1 MAEKIYQNQP
11 ILGLFMN
18 LTCFMT
24 VLLNKAIQ
32 QVTRWIF
39 SSFLWI
45 IYVISLLRNF
55 VDRI

>member
-39 SSFLWI
+39 SSFL
-45 IYVISLLRNF
+45 
-55 VDRI
+55 